1 MTFHMLQGNTKISEN
16 TWWGWGLWV
25 FRRRQWIAQGWRTRL
40 LRRLW
45 VSRRSL
51 RQCGVSP
58 GNGRHAPRQGARLGG
73 SHAGQGGVFR
83 RRGAATGEASTPL
96 GIARGRMLGHWLV
109 PSHHTFKL
117 VCILLF
123 YDAPRLEIFRVR
135 IRG

>member
-1 MTFHMLQGNTKISEN
+1 MKFSEN
-16 TWWGWGLWV
+16 LCKYLVGLGFV
-25 FRRRQWIAQGWRTRL
+25 GIPAET
-40 LRRLW
+40 
-45 VSRRSL
+45 VDSP
-51 RQCGVSP
+51 GVEDPSFAETLGIQEEPPPVRDKP

-96 GIARGRMLGHWLV
+96 GIAGGRMLGHWLV